1 MTALVEVA
9 ELQADENLRAAQAIL
24 RPAGATF
31 VSAGAGDSLARV
43 LTKLRAVA

>member
-1 MTALVEVA
+1 MNALVEVA

-31 VSAGAGDSLARV
+31 VTTHAGDSVARILAR
-43 LTKLRAVA
+43 LRAVA